1 MNTAQMIPYF
11 YLCMGEVSMFPWFSF
26 LSYALITAITPG
38 PNNIM
43 SMTNAAKLGLRK
55 GFPFQL
61 GVFTGFTFIILICT
75 FFCSALSEMIPKI
88 KLPMMIMGA
97 VYMLRL
103 AWNMLRSTGLPE
115 DGHTK
120 GSYFSGLILQ
130 FINPKLY
137 LYCIV
142 SLEAY
147 ILPYYHGQWVP
158 LIFFALLLALF
169 CFASNL
175 CWAMSGSVFRALFS
189 KYARITNGIMAALLV
204 YCAISLFL

>member
-1 MNTAQMIPYF
+1 
-11 YLCMGEVSMFPWFSF
+11 MFPWFSF
-26 LSYALITAITPG
+26 ISYALITAATPG

-43 SMTNAAKLGLRK
+43 SMSNAANRGLRK

-61 GVFTGFTFIILICT
+61 GILSGFTLVILLCT
-75 FFCSALSEMIPKI
+75 FFCNALSEMIPKI
-88 KLPMMIMGA
+88 KLPMMIAGA
-97 VYMLRL
+97 LYMLWL
-103 AWNMLRSTGLPE
+103 AWNMLRSTGLLE
-115 DGHTK
+115 DHHAK
-120 GSYFSGLILQ
+120 GSYLSGLIFQ

-147 ILPYYHGQWVP
+147 ILPYYHGQWVS

-175 CWAMSGSVFRALFS
+175 CWAMFGTVFRALFS
-189 KYARITNGIMAALLV
+189 KYARITNTIMAALLV
-204 YCAISLFL
+204 YCAVSLFL

>member
-1 MNTAQMIPYF
+1 
-11 YLCMGEVSMFPWFSF
+11 MFPWFSF
-26 LSYALITAITPG
+26 LSYALITAATPG

-43 SMTNAAKLGLRK
+43 SMTNAARLGLRK

-61 GVFTGFTFIILICT
+61 GVLSGFTVIILLCT
-75 FFCSALSEMIPKI
+75 VFCNALSEMLPRI
-88 KLPMMIMGA
+88 KLPMMIVGA
-97 VYMLRL
+97 AYMLWL
-103 AWNMLRSTGLPE
+103 AFHMLRSTGPTE
-115 DGHTK
+115 DCHAKSG
-120 GSYFSGLILQ
+120 YLSGLFLQ

-147 ILPYYHGQWVP
+147 ILPYYHGQWLP

-175 CWAMSGSVFRALFS
+175 CWAMFGSVFQIIFS
-189 KYARITNGIMAALLV
+189 KYSRITNTIMAALLI
-204 YCAISLFL
+204 YCAVSLFL

>member
-1 MNTAQMIPYF
+1 
-11 YLCMGEVSMFPWFSF
+11 MFPWFSF
-26 LSYALITAITPG
+26 LSYALITAGTPG

-43 SMTNAAKLGLRK
+43 SMTNAAKRGLKK

-61 GVFTGFTFIILICT
+61 GILTGFTLIILLCT
-75 FFCSALSEMIPKI
+75 FFCNALSEMIPKI
-88 KLPMMIMGA
+88 KLPMMIAGA
-97 VYMLRL
+97 LYMLWL
-103 AWNMLRSTGLPE
+103 AWSLLRSKGLSE
-115 DGHTK
+115 DAHAK
-120 GSYFSGLILQ
+120 GSYLSGLILQ

-158 LIFFALLLALF
+158 LVFFALLLALF

-175 CWAMSGSVFRALFS
+175 CWAMFGTVFRALFS
-189 KYARITNGIMAALLV
+189 KYARITNTIMAALLV

>member
-1 MNTAQMIPYF
+1 
-11 YLCMGEVSMFPWFSF
+11 MFPWFSF
-26 LSYALITAITPG
+26 LSYALITAGTPG

-43 SMTNAAKLGLRK
+43 SMSNAASRGLKK

-61 GVFTGFTFIILICT
+61 GILTGFTVVILLCT
-75 FFCSALSEMIPKI
+75 FFCNALSEMIPRI
-88 KLPMMIMGA
+88 KLPMMIVGA
-97 VYMLRL
+97 AYMLWL
-103 AWNMLRSTGLPE
+103 AWNLLRSKGFQEDVHAKSSYLTGL
-115 DGHTK
+115 
-120 GSYFSGLILQ
+120 LLQ

-147 ILPYYHGQWVP
+147 ILPYFHGQWIP
-158 LIFFALLLALF
+158 LILFALLLALI

-175 CWAMSGSVFRALFS
+175 CWAMFGSVFRTLFS
-189 KYARITNGIMAALLV
+189 KYARVTNTVMALLLI

>member
-1 MNTAQMIPYF
+1 
-11 YLCMGEVSMFPWFSF
+11 MFPWFSF
-26 LSYALITAITPG
+26 LSYALITAATPG

-43 SMTNAAKLGLRK
+43 SMTNAANRGLRK

-61 GVFTGFTFIILICT
+61 GILTGFTLVILLCT
-75 FFCSALSEMIPKI
+75 LFCNALSEMIPKI
-88 KLPMMIMGA
+88 KLPMMIAGA
-97 VYMLRL
+97 LYMIWL
-103 AWNMLRSTGLPE
+103 AWNMLRSTVLPE
-115 DGHTK
+115 DHHAK

-158 LIFFALLLALF
+158 LFFFALLLALF

-175 CWAMSGSVFRALFS
+175 CWAMFGSVFRTLFS
-189 KYARITNGIMAALLV
+189 KHARITNSIMAALLV
-204 YCAISLFL
+204 YCAVSLFL